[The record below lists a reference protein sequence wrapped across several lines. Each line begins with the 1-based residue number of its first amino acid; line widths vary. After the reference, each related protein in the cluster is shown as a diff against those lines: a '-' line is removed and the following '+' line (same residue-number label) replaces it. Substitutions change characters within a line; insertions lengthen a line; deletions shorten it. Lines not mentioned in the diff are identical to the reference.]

1 VLTASN
7 ATLRNRRTMAWG
19 YPMIHVQSIASTAAA
34 FVLLGAASVQG
45 ASSPSD
51 DAAMRRLASD
61 RGCVVCHS
69 DTAPG
74 GAGAVSAYG
83 PSWDE
88 ISDRYAGRAN
98 AEEAR
103 LTQLVL
109 TGTDPQARHWK
120 GRAAFAQMLP
130 NEGEVSAEEARAL
143 VRWILSGRR

>member
-1 VLTASN
+1 
-7 ATLRNRRTMAWG
+7 
-19 YPMIHVQSIASTAAA
+19 
-34 FVLLGAASVQG
+34 
-45 ASSPSD
+45 
-51 DAAMRRLASD
+51 MRRLASD

-88 ISDRYAGRAN
+88 ISDRYAGRAG

-109 TGTDPQARHWK
+109 TGSDPQARHWK

-130 NEGEVSAEEARAL
+130 NKDEVSAEEARSL

>member
-1 VLTASN
+1 
-7 ATLRNRRTMAWG
+7 MAWG
-19 YPMIHVQSIASTAAA
+19 YPMIQLARIAAPAAA
-34 FVLLGAASVQG
+34 FSLILAASS
-45 ASSPSD
+45 ALAARSASD
-51 DAAMRRLASD
+51 DAAMRHLASD

-88 ISDRYAGRAN
+88 ISDRYAGRES

-109 TGTDPQARHWK
+109 TGSDPQARHWK
-120 GRAAFAQMLP
+120 GRAAFAQMPP
-130 NEGEVSAEEARAL
+130 NESEVSAEEARAL